1 MAERRGRFITFEG
14 LDGTG
19 KSTQLNLLSDF
30 LRQHGVEVVSTRE
43 PGGTPIGGR
52 IRSIL
57 LDSGT
62 AGLSPLAEMGLMF
75 ADRAQDVE
83 QVILPAL
90 KQGKFVLCD
99 RYTDSSEAYQGF
111 GRGLGSE
118 AVLSLHRLLCRDL
131 WPDLTIFLQS
141 GMQASVNRA
150 RSRNQ
155 GNVNRGQGD
164 ENRFEQED
172 IQFYKRVA
180 AGYRQIAK
188 REARRVVVISA
199 AGAIDSTH
207 NQIVTLVEQRFPEI
221 AEPMRP
227 QVRSKR
233 PPGVG
238 SKH

>member
-1 MAERRGRFITFEG
+1 MAQGRGRFISFEG

-30 LRQHGVEVVSTRE
+30 LRQHGVEAVSTRE
-43 PGGTPIGGR
+43 PGGTLIGER
-52 IRSIL
+52 VRSIL
-57 LDSGT
+57 LDSRT

-75 ADRAQDVE
+75 ADRAQHVE

-90 KQGKFVLCD
+90 RQGKFVLCD

-118 AVLSLHRLLCRDL
+118 AVLSLHKLLCRDL

-141 GMQASVNRA
+141 DLQASVDRA

-188 REARRVVVISA
+188 REAHRVVVISA
-199 AGAIDSTH
+199 AGTIDSTQNH
-207 NQIVTLVEQRFPEI
+207 IVKLVQQRFPEI
-221 AEPMRP
+221 AQTP
-227 QVRSKR
+227 QRAANAKSR
-233 PPGVG
+233 
-238 SKH
+238 